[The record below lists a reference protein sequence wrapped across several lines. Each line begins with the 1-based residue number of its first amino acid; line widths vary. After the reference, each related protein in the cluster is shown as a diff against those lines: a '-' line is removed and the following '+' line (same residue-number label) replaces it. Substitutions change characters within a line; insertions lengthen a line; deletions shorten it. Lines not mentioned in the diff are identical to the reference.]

1 MLTFL
6 GFLLLVAIIILVILG
21 LIYFIN
27 IPTNDYEKHS
37 AYECGFEPF
46 GDARSF
52 FDIHFYTIG
61 LLFIIFDLEIV
72 FLIPFAIDIEATMM
86 FEYFNFIL
94 FMTILLIGFYYE
106 WAIGLLNWV
115 PVKKFA
121 ATSKQFKLVPLLSTE
136 IKQGSY

>member
-6 GFLLLVAIIILVILG
+6 GFLFTVTVIIFVILG

-72 FLIPFAIDIEATMM
+72 FLIPFATDIESTLS
-86 FEYFNFIL
+86 FEYMNFIM
-94 FMTILLIGFYYE
+94 FMAILLAGFYYE
-106 WAIGLLNWV
+106 
-115 PVKKFA
+115 
-121 ATSKQFKLVPLLSTE
+121 
-136 IKQGSY
+136 

>member
-6 GFLLLVAIIILVILG
+6 GFLLTVTIIIFIILG

-72 FLIPFAIDIEATMM
+72 FLIPFAVDIETT
-86 FEYFNFIL
+86 FNFQYFNFIV
-94 FMTILLIGFYYE
+94 FMAILLAGFYYE
-106 WAIGLLNWV
+106 WALGLLNWI
-115 PVKKFA
+115 PVKR
-121 ATSKQFKLVPLLSTE
+121 FKTE
-136 IKQGSY
+136 IK

>member
-6 GFLLLVAIIILVILG
+6 GFLLLVTIIIFVVLG

-72 FLIPFAIDIEATMM
+72 FLVPFAVNIEATTIVQ
-86 FEYFNFIL
+86 YGNFIL
-94 FMTILLIGFYYE
+94 FMLILLIGFYYE
-106 WAIGLLNWV
+106 
-115 PVKKFA
+115 
-121 ATSKQFKLVPLLSTE
+121 
-136 IKQGSY
+136 

>member
-6 GFLLLVAIIILVILG
+6 GFLLTVTIIILIILG

-72 FLIPFAIDIEATMM
+72 FLIPFAVDIEATQM
-86 FEYFNFIL
+86 FEYHNFTI
-94 FMTILLIGFYYE
+94 FMTILLVGFYYE
-106 WAIGLLNWV
+106 WAIGLLNWI
-115 PVKKFA
+115 PVKSFK
-121 ATSKQFKLVPLLSTE
+121 TNNLSK
-136 IKQGSY
+136 

>member
-6 GFLLLVAIIILVILG
+6 AFLLTVAIIILVILS

-72 FLIPFAIDIEATMM
+72 FLIPFAVDIEATTV

-94 FMTILLIGFYYE
+94 FMAILLIGFYYE

-115 PVKKFA
+115 PIKRFKFLA
-121 ATSKQFKLVPLLSTE
+121 NN
-136 IKQGSY
+136 

>member
-6 GFLLLVAIIILVILG
+6 GFLLTVTIIIFIILG

-27 IPTNDYEKHS
+27 IPTSDYEKHS

-72 FLIPFAIDIEATMM
+72 FLIPVVVDIANIS
-86 FEYFNFIL
+86 FFGYISFIV
-94 FMTILLIGFYYE
+94 FMLVVLVGFYYE
-106 WAIGLLNWV
+106 WAIGLLN
-115 PVKKFA
+115 
-121 ATSKQFKLVPLLSTE
+121 
-136 IKQGSY
+136 

>member
-1 MLTFL
+1 MINFL
-6 GFLLLVAIIILVILG
+6 GFLLLVSIVILVILA

-72 FLIPFAIDIEATMM
+72 FM
-86 FEYFNFIL
+86 FPWCLNIHLLDFTSFISGIYF
-94 FMTILLIGFYYE
+94 LLILTIGFLYE
-106 WAIGLLNWV
+106 WFNEALEWN
-115 PVKKFA
+115 
-121 ATSKQFKLVPLLSTE
+121 
-136 IKQGSY
+136 

>member
-1 MLTFL
+1 MVNFL
-6 GFLLLVAIIILVILG
+6 GFLLLVFIVILVILF

-72 FLIPFAIDIEATMM
+72 FLIPFAVDIESTLT
-86 FEYFNFIL
+86 FEYFNFII
-94 FMTILLIGFYYE
+94 FMIILLIGFYYE
-106 WAIGLLNWV
+106 
-115 PVKKFA
+115 
-121 ATSKQFKLVPLLSTE
+121 
-136 IKQGSY
+136 

>member
-1 MLTFL
+1 MLSFFAYLATAIAL
-6 GFLLLVAIIILVILG
+6 VIVILLLT
-21 LIYFIN
+21 YYIN

-72 FLIPFAIDIEATMM
+72 FLIPFAVNLESTSLISYA
-86 FEYFNFIL
+86 NFL
-94 FMTILLIGFYYE
+94 VFMTILLVGFYYE
-106 WAIGLLNWV
+106 WALGLLNWV
-115 PVKKFA
+115 PKKH
-121 ATSKQFKLVPLLSTE
+121 FK
-136 IKQGSY
+136 K

>member
-6 GFLLLVAIIILVILG
+6 GFLLTVAVIILVILA

-72 FLIPFAIDIEATMM
+72 FLIPFATNIETTTT
-86 FEYFNFIL
+86 FEYFNFLL
-94 FMTILLIGFYYE
+94 FIAILLIGFYYE
-106 WAIGLLNWV
+106 
-115 PVKKFA
+115 
-121 ATSKQFKLVPLLSTE
+121 
-136 IKQGSY
+136 

>member
-1 MLTFL
+1 MTNLITFL
-6 GFLLLVAIIILVILG
+6 TITIILIFIILLVTYL
-21 LIYFIN
+21 FN

-72 FLIPFAIDIEATMM
+72 FLIPAVIDIGNLSFFGYINLIAFMLI
-86 FEYFNFIL
+86 IL
-94 FMTILLIGFYYE
+94 AGFYY
-106 WAIGLLNWV
+106 
-115 PVKKFA
+115 
-121 ATSKQFKLVPLLSTE
+121 
-136 IKQGSY
+136 

>member
-1 MLTFL
+1 MTTFL
-6 GFLLLVAIIILVILG
+6 GFLLLVSVVILIILA

-27 IPTNDYEKHS
+27 IPTSDYEKHS

-72 FLIPFAIDIEATMM
+72 FLIPFAVNIESTLTY
-86 FEYFNFIL
+86 EYINFIL
-94 FMTILLIGFYYE
+94 FMTILLVGFYYE
-106 WAIGLLNWV
+106 WSLGLLNLL
-115 PVKKFA
+115 PKKKFNYKR
-121 ATSKQFKLVPLLSTE
+121 TLGKKDKQTE
-136 IKQGSY
+136 NVYN

>member
-1 MLTFL
+1 MSTFL
-6 GFLLLVAIIILVILG
+6 GFLLLVTLVIFIVLG

-72 FLIPFAIDIEATMM
+72 FLVPFAVNIETTTL
-86 FEYFNFIL
+86 FQYFNFIF
-94 FMTILLIGFYYE
+94 FMVILLVGFYYE
-106 WAIGLLNWV
+106 WSLGLLNWV
-115 PVKKFA
+115 PSKTFAEFSTKKA
-121 ATSKQFKLVPLLSTE
+121 K
-136 IKQGSY
+136 